1 MSDEDIGQG
10 QSMDRCTVR
19 LIRKRKC
26 VEEITI
32 GSDSDD
38 QEDKVTP
45 IKEKK
50 KQTPRIRKSIK
61 CTEWCTPKKYME
73 THERTA

>member
-1 MSDEDIGQG
+1 MLFFHVSPYIFLG
-10 QSMDRCTVR
+10 RCTVR

-32 GSDSDD
+32 GSHSDD

-50 KQTPRIRKSIK
+50 KQTPRITQIKSTIVYPV
-61 CTEWCTPKKYME
+61 T
-73 THERTA
+73 TAMYPITALL